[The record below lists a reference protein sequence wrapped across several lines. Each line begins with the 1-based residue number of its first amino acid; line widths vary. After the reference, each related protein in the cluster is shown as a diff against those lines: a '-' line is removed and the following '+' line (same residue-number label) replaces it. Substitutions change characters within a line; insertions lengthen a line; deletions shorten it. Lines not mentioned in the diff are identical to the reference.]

1 VTLPRERLRAVQ
13 ARLLER
19 AQQPVPDAWMAVI
32 VGGVH
37 VGVANP
43 EVARFL
49 SQPPSFPRKR
59 ESSEPHQGT
68 GFPLP
73 RERREGTFALLDNR
87 LVLLDDRLDA
97 PARTALLF
105 DAALRLREAGLLRGW
120 RDEPLDV
127 RPTPDAPPL
136 AALERAACRTLGI
149 TTLAVHL
156 NAFTSNGEIVVAQ
169 RAAHKQIDPGLWDNL
184 VGGMVPAGESE
195 LDALRREAQE
205 EAGLDIAAW
214 PLEPGGRIHITRVV
228 PEGYQSEIVQVF
240 DAVLPA
246 GTVPCNQDG
255 EVQRFATLT
264 AAATVAAIERGE
276 FTLEAALVLLDALL
290 RRD

>member
-1 VTLPRERLRAVQ
+1 MTLPREPLRAVQ
-13 ARLLER
+13 ARLLAR
-19 AQQPVPDAWMAVI
+19 AT
-32 VGGVH
+32 
-37 VGVANP
+37 
-43 EVARFL
+43 
-49 SQPPSFPRKR
+49 QPPPEGWFPVVIGSATVGIAHPDVAGFLAR
-59 ESSEPHQGT
+59 E
-68 GFPLP
+68 LP
-73 RERREGTFALLDNR
+73 GWMLLDTK
-87 LVLLDDRLDA
+87 LVLHDEALDA

-105 DAALRLREAGLLRGW
+105 DAALRLRDAGLLRGW

-136 AALERAACRTLGI
+136 AAIERAACRTLGI

-156 NAFTSNGEIVVAQ
+156 NAFTPNGDIVVAQ

-214 PLEPGGRIHITRVV
+214 PLERGGRIHVTRVV

-246 GTVPCNQDG
+246 GTTPRNQDG

-264 AAATVAAIERGE
+264 PAATVAAIERGE
-276 FTLEAALVLLDALL
+276 FTLEAVLVLLDALL
-290 RRD
+290 RKD

>member
-1 VTLPRERLRAVQ
+1 MNVPRERLLALQEVLRA
-13 ARLLER
+13 R
-19 AQQPVPDAWMAVI
+19 ATQVPPAGWVTVV
-32 VGGVH
+32 VGGYE
-37 VGVANP
+37 VGVAAP
-43 EVARFL
+43 EVARL
-49 SQPPSFPRKR
+49 LA
-59 ESSEPHQGT
+59 
-68 GFPLP
+68 GFRRPGEGRGPATFANGATVPLP
-73 RERREGTFALLDNR
+73 RERPEGGFALLDNR
-87 LVLLDDRLDA
+87 LVLLDDGLD
-97 PARTALLF
+97 PTARTALLL
-105 DAALRLREAGLLRGW
+105 DAALRLRDAGLLRGW
-120 RDEPLDV
+120 RDERLDV

-136 AALERAACRTLGI
+136 AAIERAACRTLGI

-156 NAFTSNGEIVVAQ
+156 NAFTPSGEFIVAQ

-205 EAGLDIAAW
+205 EAGVDIAAW
-214 PLEPGGRIHITRVV
+214 PLERGGRIHVTRVV

-246 GTVPCNQDG
+246 GIAPRNQDG

-264 AAATVAAIERGE
+264 PAATVAAIERGE